1 MLTLRSLLE
10 CEAARLASTAA
21 SEAMKNK
28 LGKIIRES
36 YEAVNN
42 DDEETLLDLD
52 VEFHVSIAEYSG
64 SHLIHSQIQTIRNLL
79 RQISKAG
86 MSDKSELMNI
96 CIEHE
101 EIYKLICEGKGNEA
115 SASMGRHL
123 ENSKERYRLP

>member
-1 MLTLRSLLE
+1 
-10 CEAARLASTAA
+10 
-21 SEAMKNK
+21 MKNK

-115 SASMGRHL
+115 SDSMGRHL